1 MEYANEQIK
10 NYLIKISKKLNEN
23 YNGIINQEKLEKA
36 IEMFKIMN
44 TENIDEAIKNKI
56 EEIDEYI
63 KIMVKEYLERQE
75 KEKKEFEFNEKERK
89 KYKFEQLKKLYEQ
102 TKEKYQN
109 KEYEIVELI
118 NINNFQSANETR
130 RAQLKDEFG
139 NIIYGFYK
147 TDTSPN
153 EYELLVSRLGKIFNI
168 PVADYFLNFSN
179 GTVDGVSI
187 SCLPDE
193 ENYEFI
199 SGYDF
204 VKNYPEVSNVVN
216 YIKANPNEPK
226 PELTKEQTKYYMDIL
241 LKGFEERIKE
251 PIQLENL
258 KRNYFETVLFNFI
271 LDQKDYNY
279 TNFAVLFDKRNNSY
293 QMGPLFDNGAVKFN
307 QPLEGTM
314 ITTLGRSKKDDIM
327 DLLFNDYYKYISGFL
342 NRIYLNDNLE
352 NNINEC
358 IKDTL
363 FEKDI
368 EIYKKLVFESLKKV
382 NNKETE
388 LKLNNVF
395 KNILGNSIP
404 KEILDKKINEYLK
417 SNSKIDMVSFVYNDL
432 NKFLL
437 SKNIEKTDEMIKLLE
452 SLFGVSGNQIVENS
466 KSVIANNIKPGQM
479 PIEQN
484 HILVNETLQMLCKKL
499 TENNIDY
506 YLVGALPCYLL
517 TGEKDSR
524 YHDDIDLMLNEQDIP
539 KVQKILEETEFE
551 FNDRRIDTPK
561 RKKEGSSKPT
571 GDHEVMAQHKYSEF
585 HLGFFCFERGI
596 ENEVIH
602 KEYFKDDNGNLMVY
616 KHMITPEQ
624 SKLNYDDRLH
634 TYGNAKFK
642 MASLESTY
650 AIKKFTMNNP
660 GREKDKTDVEMIE
673 RSGKLDINKIRQ
685 MQSIPRLEERIEPVT
700 NLFVNNNEL
709 QIDKLHKNNIINTNN
724 KKVEIENLKK
734 IKNQMQNFNNNQ
746 NIDKVNENVKV
757 KKLFPTYNINGNGLG
772 FTNIILIS
780 LILFLITTI
789 LYVIIFKNI

>member
-1 MEYANEQIK
+1 
-10 NYLIKISKKLNEN
+10 
-23 YNGIINQEKLEKA
+23 
-36 IEMFKIMN
+36 
-44 TENIDEAIKNKI
+44 
-56 EEIDEYI
+56 
-63 KIMVKEYLERQE
+63 
-75 KEKKEFEFNEKERK
+75 
-89 KYKFEQLKKLYEQ
+89 
-102 TKEKYQN
+102 
-109 KEYEIVELI
+109 
-118 NINNFQSANETR
+118 
-130 RAQLKDEFG
+130 
-139 NIIYGFYK
+139 
-147 TDTSPN
+147 
-153 EYELLVSRLGKIFNI
+153 
-168 PVADYFLNFSN
+168 
-179 GTVDGVSI
+179 
-187 SCLPDE
+187 
-193 ENYEFI
+193 
-199 SGYDF
+199 
-204 VKNYPEVSNVVN
+204 
-216 YIKANPNEPK
+216 
-226 PELTKEQTKYYMDIL
+226 MDIL